1 MPSSPL
7 LSRFHLS
14 IQGLLQGIGFR
25 PFVYNLAQE
34 MGLSG
39 WVQNSPQG
47 VSIEA
52 EGERKILDDFLQRIL
67 TESPPN
73 AVIHHYETSYLA
85 PTGDAYFEIRAS
97 KNTGEQSTLIAPDIA
112 TCPACLHELF
122 DPTNFRYLYPF
133 TNCSHCG
140 PRFSIIESLPYDR
153 QNTAMKIFEMCAV
166 CQNEYN
172 NPQDRRFHAQ
182 PTACAD
188 CGPHLEFW
196 DSTCLSKGKEAMD
209 ATVTALREGAI
220 VAVKGLG
227 GFHLMVNACDD
238 DAVRRLRHR
247 KQREGKPF
255 ALMFPDLQ
263 SIKERCE
270 CSLLEERLLLS
281 QEAPIV
287 LLQRRA
293 NANDSEGFDISCEVA
308 PSTPCLGAMLPS
320 NPLHHVLMRQLN
332 LPVVATSGNVSNE
345 SICTQDE
352 EAFSRLQ
359 GIADFFLIHNRPIV
373 RAVDDS
379 IVREILGSPQVL
391 RRSRGYAPSTI
402 TCKHSDR
409 DYISVGAYLKNTI
422 AVAKQNHV
430 ILSQHIGDLGNL
442 QTTQAFEN
450 AIQSLTKLYDI
461 QPHAVVC
468 DFHPD
473 YASTHWAEKNHEN
486 IIPVQHHVAHL
497 FSCMAEHDLE
507 GHLLGIAWDGSGYG
521 LDGTLWGGE
530 FFHVKENSIHRVACW
545 KPFPLP
551 GAGAAVKE
559 PRRSALGLLYSVLDE
574 SVFDRSEL
582 MRFFNSEEAIV
593 LKTMLDKKINGPMTS
608 SCGRLFDAVASMTG
622 IRQVNTFEAQ
632 AAIELEFFRQ
642 GSYSE
647 SHYPVDLIK
656 NSTPLPIFKNN
667 KTISACYDL
676 NLKYH
681 LDQTSLV
688 RELLQDIVDK
698 CSLNIILTKFHN
710 ALAESIVT
718 VAKQIGEERVLLS
731 GGCFQNKYL
740 TERTVQRLRRE
751 GFHPYWHQRIPPND
765 GGLALGQ
772 LFAASWCEKRKE
784 GFSCV

>member
-1 MPSSPL
+1 MRPPLL
-7 LSRFHLS
+7 LSRLHLS

-25 PFVYNLAQE
+25 PFIYNLAHA
-34 MGLSG
+34 MGLTG
-39 WVQNSPQG
+39 WIQNSPQG
-47 VSIEA
+47 VSIEV
-52 EGERKILDDFLQRIL
+52 EGEREKLDDFLQRVL

-73 AVIHHYETSYLA
+73 AFIHHYETSYLA
-85 PTGDAYFEIRAS
+85 ATGYEHFEIRES
-97 KNTGEQSTLIAPDIA
+97 KSTGEQSTLISPDIA
-112 TCPACLHELF
+112 TCSDCLQELF
-122 DPTNFRYLYPF
+122 DPANSRYLYPF

-172 NPQDRRFHAQ
+172 NPRDRRFHAQ
-182 PTACAD
+182 PTACPD
-188 CGPHLEFW
+188 CGPYLEFW
-196 DSTCLSKGKEAMD
+196 DSKCLSKRKEALD
-209 ATVTALREGAI
+209 ATVTALRDGAI
-220 VAVKGLG
+220 VAVKGLA
-227 GFHLMVNACDD
+227 GFHLMVSACDD
-238 DAVRRLRHR
+238 DAVRRLRLR
-247 KQREGKPF
+247 KQREAKPF

-263 SIKERCE
+263 SVKKLCE
-270 CSLLEERLLLS
+270 CSLLEEQLLLS

-287 LLQRRA
+287 LLQRRLDA
-293 NANDSEGFDISCEVA
+293 IQNECFAISREVA
-308 PSTPCLGAMLPS
+308 PSTPCLGVMFPS
-320 NPLHHVLMRQLN
+320 NPLHHILMRQLN
-332 LPVVATSGNVSNE
+332 APVIATSGNVSDE
-345 SICTQDE
+345 TICTQDE
-352 EAFSRLQ
+352 EAFSRLH

-391 RRSRGYAPSTI
+391 RRSRGYAPSPI
-402 TCKHSDR
+402 TCKNSDR

-422 AVAKQNHV
+422 ALAKHSHI

-442 QTTQAFEN
+442 QTTEAFEST
-450 AIQSLTKLYDI
+450 IQSFTKLYDI
-461 QPHAVVC
+461 QPDAVAC

-473 YASTHWAEKNHEN
+473 YASTEWADKNHEN
-486 IIPVQHHVAHL
+486 LIPVQHHVAHL

-507 GHLLGIAWDGSGYG
+507 GPLLGVTWDGSGYG

-530 FFHVKENSIHRVACW
+530 FFHVKKESIHRVACW

-551 GAGAAVKE
+551 GAEAAMKE

-574 SVFDRSEL
+574 SIFDRPEL
-582 MRFFNSEEAIV
+582 MKFFNSEETVV
-593 LKTMLDKKINGPMTS
+593 LKTMLDKKLNCPVTS

-622 IRQVNTFEAQ
+622 IRQVNSFEAQ

-642 GSYSE
+642 GSFSE
-647 SHYPVDLIK
+647 SYYPVDLVK
-656 NSTPLPIFKNN
+656 NSKPLPIFKNN
-667 KTISACYDL
+667 KIIPACYDL

-688 RELLQDIVDK
+688 RELLQDIVGK
-698 CSLNIILTKFHN
+698 CSLNLILTKFHN
-710 ALAESIVT
+710 ALAESIVS

-731 GGCFQNKYL
+731 GGCFQNKFL
-740 TERTVQRLRRE
+740 TERTVQRLLRE

-772 LFAASWCEKRKE
+772 IFAASWSERKKE
-784 GFSCV
+784 GFSCA